1 MASRSEAVLFDTAMA
16 ADARGNV
23 VERAACRGAGRM
35 NPRTDAAGIAHVN
48 QRAAAEAPYALEAH
62 APGTRPS
69 RKSTRGSANHLKP
82 DHALTIRETIEMNS
96 PQARHDI
103 GDAHAG
109 GNTVRARR
117 G

>member
-1 MASRSEAVLFDTAMA
+1 MATKAEAFKA
-16 ADARGNV
+16 A
-23 VERAACRGAGRM
+23 VERSSHRPKPARTWRM
-35 NPRTDAAGIAHVN
+35 NPRVDAAGIAHVN

-82 DHALTIRETIEMNS
+82 DHALTIRETIEASS

-103 GDAHAG
+103 GDAHAR